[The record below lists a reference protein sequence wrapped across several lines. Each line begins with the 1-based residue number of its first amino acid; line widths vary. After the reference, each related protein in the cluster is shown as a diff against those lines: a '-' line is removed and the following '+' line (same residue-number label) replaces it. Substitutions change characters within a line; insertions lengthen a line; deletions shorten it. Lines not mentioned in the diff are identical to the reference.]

1 MLIKI
6 DGHSK
11 WIDAIPLRSAT
22 AKTTTDVLGRFFASF
37 GLPKEQLVTMHI
49 IGFKILIP
57 PYYMVSNRTAKR
69 AIQVRSEA
77 DYAEDGKP
85 VTTSTTTSKIP
96 TDILYNTS

>member
-1 MLIKI
+1 MDRRHSLVISNSQNHNRCAEKI
-6 DGHSK
+6 F
-11 WIDAIPLRSAT
+11 
-22 AKTTTDVLGRFFASF
+22 VSF

-57 PYYMVSNRTAKR
+57 PYYMASNSTAKR